1 MDNIEK
7 LELKNKIFEHL
18 KTDAEAKLSTAYLN
32 RTFKIGFSLSQ
43 EIIDEY
49 KQMNSNSQKF
59 GYARI
64 STKDQN
70 EGRQIE
76 EFLKLGIPE
85 RNIYIDKQTGRN
97 FNRDKYNALKQTMRK
112 GDILYI
118 VDLKRF
124 GRNYKENEEQF
135 REITKTIGADI
146 IAINVPI
153 INTTV
158 HKDLLGT
165 LVSDIILAILNYET
179 ESDYEQRRIDQR
191 QGIDL
196 WKKNKKT
203 KTGRPYGRPKVDLP
217 PNWNEVIPLVIEN
230 KISKVKAMKELNL
243 KKDTFYKFYN
253 KYVIEKN

>member
-1 MDNIEK
+1 MDNVERLK
-7 LELKNKIFEHL
+7 LKNDIIEHL
-18 KTDAEAKLSTAYLN
+18 KTDAEAKLTTSYLCK
-32 RTFKIGFSLSQ
+32 TFKIGLSLSQ

-49 KQMNSNSQKF
+49 KLLNSNCQKF
-59 GYARI
+59 GYARV
-64 STKDQN
+64 STKEQN
-70 EGRQIE
+70 EARQIE
-76 EFLKLGIPE
+76 EFMKLGIPE

-112 GDILYI
+112 GDLLYI

-135 REITKTIGADI
+135 KEITKTIGADI

-158 HKDLLGT
+158 HKDLIGT
-165 LVSDIILAILNYET
+165 LVSDIILAVLNYET
-179 ESDYEQRRIDQR
+179 ESDYEQRRTDQR
-191 QGIDL
+191 QGIET
-196 WKKNKKT
+196 WKKTKIT

-217 PNWNEVIPLVIEN
+217 PNWNDVISLVEEN
-230 KISKVKAMKELNL
+230 KISKVQAMKELNL

-253 KYVIEKN
+253 KYILNKS